1 MLASFVID
9 RTIVLK
15 PDPVIDPVQ
24 WPGHGSDGLTR
35 TKKNVLDSFRL
46 SSNCKGRVIILAGW
60 IHRRNSCDG
69 PGKILR
75 TRSSSMFLKNLLDL
89 RAEKIIEQSIGT
101 SNHNIPLLHIKFTKE
116 NRSPTL
122 TLLNPI
128 PQRKRVVEKAVLC
141 WWPVNKPF
149 PSENHVTAITH
160 VGITQSVSFKGNNT
174 GSGWS

>member
-1 MLASFVID
+1 MLTSFVID

-15 PDPVIDPVQ
+15 SDPVIDLVQ

-69 PGKILR
+69 PGKILS

-128 PQRKRVVEKAVLC
+128 P
-141 WWPVNKPF
+141 
-149 PSENHVTAITH
+149 
-160 VGITQSVSFKGNNT
+160 
-174 GSGWS
+174 